1 MVEHINGWLNV
12 YKQKGISSFFISKA
26 LKKKLKIKK
35 IGHLGT
41 LDPLAEG
48 VLPIAIGEATKSIA
62 FIKNNNKRYSFKIKW
77 GEEKDTCDEEG
88 KTVYKSKRLKNI
100 PLKNDDIYVAT
111 QTGDRLDLL
120 SNQYY
125 GSPTY
130 WWIIANANNIHD
142 GKLGLKDGT
151 ILRIPKDYTEI
162 IRKESNE

>member
-1 MVEHINGWLNV
+1 MA
-12 YKQKGISSFFISKA
+12 ISRYLSNKT
-26 LKKKLKIKK
+26 KK
-35 IGHLGT
+35 T
-41 LDPLAEG
+41 PD
-48 VLPIAIGEATKSIA
+48 
-62 FIKNNNKRYSFKIKW
+62 
-77 GEEKDTCDEEG
+77 G

-120 SNQYY
+120 ANQYY
-125 GSPTY
+125 GSPAY

-151 ILRIPKDYTEI
+151 ILRIPKDYNEI

>member
-1 MVEHINGWLNV
+1 MA
-12 YKQKGISSFFISKA
+12 ISRYLSNKT
-26 LKKKLKIKK
+26 KK
-35 IGHLGT
+35 T
-41 LDPLAEG
+41 PD
-48 VLPIAIGEATKSIA
+48 
-62 FIKNNNKRYSFKIKW
+62 
-77 GEEKDTCDEEG
+77 G

-142 GKLGLKDGT
+142 GKLGLKDGA

>member
-1 MVEHINGWLNV
+1 MA
-12 YKQKGISSFFISKA
+12 ISRYQ
-26 LKKKLKIKK
+26 
-35 IGHLGT
+35 
-41 LDPLAEG
+41 
-48 VLPIAIGEATKSIA
+48 
-62 FIKNNNKRYSFKIKW
+62 NNKTKQSS
-77 GEEKDTCDEEG
+77 DG
-88 KTVYKSKRLKNI
+88 KTVYKSKRLKRI

-151 ILRIPKDYTEI
+151 ILRIPADHLEV
-162 IRKESNE
+162 IRKEASDE

>member
-1 MVEHINGWLNV
+1 MA
-12 YKQKGISSFFISKA
+12 ISRYLSNP
-26 LKKKLKIKK
+26 KKK
-35 IGHLGT
+35 T
-41 LDPLAEG
+41 PD
-48 VLPIAIGEATKSIA
+48 
-62 FIKNNNKRYSFKIKW
+62 
-77 GEEKDTCDEEG
+77 G

-142 GKLGLKDGT
+142 GKLGLKDVLLLESQKT
-151 ILRIPKDYTEI
+151 IMRL
-162 IRKESNE
+162 

>member
-1 MVEHINGWLNV
+1 MA
-12 YKQKGISSFFISKA
+12 ISRYLSNP
-26 LKKKLKIKK
+26 KKK
-35 IGHLGT
+35 T
-41 LDPLAEG
+41 PD
-48 VLPIAIGEATKSIA
+48 
-62 FIKNNNKRYSFKIKW
+62 
-77 GEEKDTCDEEG
+77 G

-151 ILRIPKDYTEI
+151 ILRIPADHLEV
-162 IRKESNE
+162 IRKETSDE

>member
-1 MVEHINGWLNV
+1 MA
-12 YKQKGISSFFISKA
+12 ISRYLSNKT
-26 LKKKLKIKK
+26 KK
-35 IGHLGT
+35 T
-41 LDPLAEG
+41 PD
-48 VLPIAIGEATKSIA
+48 
-62 FIKNNNKRYSFKIKW
+62 
-77 GEEKDTCDEEG
+77 G

-151 ILRIPKDYTEI
+151 ILRIPKDYNEI

>member
-1 MVEHINGWLNV
+1 MA
-12 YKQKGISSFFISKA
+12 ISRYLSNP
-26 LKKKLKIKK
+26 KKK
-35 IGHLGT
+35 T
-41 LDPLAEG
+41 PD
-48 VLPIAIGEATKSIA
+48 
-62 FIKNNNKRYSFKIKW
+62 
-77 GEEKDTCDEEG
+77 G
-88 KTVYKSKRLKNI
+88 KQVYKSKRLKPI

-151 ILRIPKDYTEI
+151 ILRIPRDYTEI
-162 IRKESNE
+162 TRKESNE

>member
-1 MVEHINGWLNV
+1 MA
-12 YKQKGISSFFISKA
+12 ISRYLSNKT
-26 LKKKLKIKK
+26 KK
-35 IGHLGT
+35 T
-41 LDPLAEG
+41 PD
-48 VLPIAIGEATKSIA
+48 
-62 FIKNNNKRYSFKIKW
+62 
-77 GEEKDTCDEEG
+77 G

-125 GSPTY
+125 GSPAY

-151 ILRIPKDYTEI
+151 ILRIPKDYNEI